1 MEEKNVSLNQ
11 NTVVLNE
18 EEKKLAVF
26 IQSLSLDLIDVYN
39 FKTDEMGVVARDL
52 IAKCNNYLSECEDD
66 IVDSDGNTIPMSLYH
81 SIILRYINNLESAL
95 EGMLTK
101 VAEYQEPETIKE
113 LVNFNK
119 TILGGN

>member
-1 MEEKNVSLNQ
+1 MEDKNVSLNQ
-11 NTVVLNE
+11 NVVVLNE
-18 EEKKLAVF
+18 EEKKLATF

-52 IAKCNNYLSECEDD
+52 IVKCNKYLSECEDD

>member
-1 MEEKNVSLNQ
+1 MKEKNVSLNQ
-11 NTVVLNE
+11 NVVVLND
-18 EEKKLAVF
+18 EEKKLATF

-52 IAKCNNYLSECEDD
+52 IVKCNKYLSECEDD